1 MEAIIV
7 SYAHALRK
15 QEINRGKNRYFYP
28 GFNKTTYYL
37 AKYNDRKCFNTLFAT
52 KGNYNFQ
59 DLLYSEFSI

>member
-1 MEAIIV
+1 MRYANKKSTEAKIDIF
-7 SYAHALRK
+7 H
-15 QEINRGKNRYFYP
+15 P
-28 GFNKTTYYL
+28 GINKTPYYL